1 MRAQGRRTKRP
12 PRLKRIETH
21 ASMMSS
27 VSAYETTPAT
37 QADRNFRVA
46 TRRELTPGTKRPPRL
61 KRIET
66 HRGWGTPRRAS
77 ACTKRPPRLKRI
89 ETHRGWGTPRRASA
103 CTKRPPRLKRIET
116 RSSALMKT
124 DNSSYETTPAT
135 QADRNNGRRRC
146 MPWGYETT
154 PATQA
159 DRNLTAGTR
168 GIKNPY
174 ETTPAT
180 QADRNL

>member
-46 TRRELTPGTKRPPRL
+46 TRRELTPG
-61 KRIET
+61 
-66 HRGWGTPRRAS
+66 
-77 ACTKRPPRLKRI
+77 TKRPPRLKRI